1 ASSERWRCIALAG
14 RRQKYS
20 RSAAADMPA
29 TAVSICTSA
38 PGWPSASV
46 KAEAGA
52 SAPSSRARAKPR
64 QTPHAA
70 SAAKVPPRTTT
81 IATASSRAKPPS
93 TAGRR
98 PGGTLPGCAGSGAAP
113 TSDIEVGHLQRV
125 GLDEL
130 ATRLD
135 HVAHQG
141 AED

>member
-1 ASSERWRCIALAG
+1 
-14 RRQKYS
+14 
-20 RSAAADMPA
+20 
-29 TAVSICTSA
+29 
-38 PGWPSASV
+38 
-46 KAEAGA
+46 
-52 SAPSSRARAKPR
+52 
-64 QTPHAA
+64 

-141 AED
+141 AEDLVGGDRVLDAHAQQAAGVRIDRGVPQLLGVHFTQALEALDLATLLGL